1 MQVAPNKKISSAKQF
16 TLDSTSYYTQEAN
29 EHYMSP
35 TWFKKFLKCEAE
47 ALAEL
52 RGRWQSDMDNQAL
65 LVGNYLHSY
74 FESPEAHQAFLD
86 EHADKVFRD
95 KARTHRYKAFS
106 LADTMIKTLDDDK
119 MFKELYVGDKESIV
133 TGKIDGVD
141 WMGKLDCLNLERGY
155 FIDLKTTR
163 KLDQKYWT
171 HERKPVPFVYEYDYQ
186 LQMAV
191 YRELVRQQYGVEVQP
206 YIVAI
211 TKEDYPDKAVIS
223 IPEYRL
229 DDAMIRIHEYQPHIE
244 AVINGEESPVSCGT
258 CDYCKDH
265 KQLEDIIDA
274 DELLED
280 Y

>member
-1 MQVAPNKKISSAKQF
+1 MQMAPNKKISSTKKF
-16 TLDSTSYYTQEAN
+16 TLNSTSYYTKEAN
-29 EHYMSP
+29 ERYMSP

-52 RGRWQSDMDNQAL
+52 RGRWKGDMDNQAL

-86 EHADKVFRD
+86 EHADKVYRGEKHD
-95 KARTHRYKAFS
+95 KMYKAFS
-106 LADTMIKTLDDDK
+106 DADSMIKTLDEDK
-119 MFKELYVGDKESIV
+119 KFKLLYVGDKETIV
-133 TGKIDGVD
+133 TGNIDGVD

-171 HERKPVPFVYEYDYQ
+171 KERQPVPFIYAYDYQ

-191 YRELVRQQYGVEVQP
+191 YKELVRQQYGVEVKP
-206 YIVAI
+206 FIVAV
-211 TKEDYPDKAVIS
+211 TKENFPDKAVIS
-223 IPEYRL
+223 IPDYRME
-229 DDAMIRIHEYQPHIE
+229 DAMARIHMFQPHIE
-244 AVINGEESPVSCGT
+244 AVINGEEAPKACGV

-265 KQLEDIIDA
+265 KQLEDIVDA